1 MILKE
6 SINPYK
12 HSNFLP
18 RMLIT
23 LTSLLIFFLIAN
35 NVIINL
41 NSEIISI
48 IIKSI
53 SDAYLQV
60 SVFVAAVLLVFYG
73 VENIFG
79 IDLTKKLQN
88 GGIYQVPASS
98 ALGALP
104 GCGGALLVITQFT
117 TGNLSFG
124 SVVAVLTST
133 MGDAAFL
140 LIASEPKTGFFIMFL
155 GFFVGLIAGWL
166 VDFTHPKGFLIPA
179 KINNTINNNPI
190 KTTSTAKLLWIF
202 LLMPGLII
210 GIFMAFQVDVD
221 ILLKNKYLDNTATLV
236 GFMGGML
243 LISLHVI
250 ASNGLIYKK
259 TSLNGGT
266 SFERAYLDTNFVTIW
281 VVIAFLAFEI
291 IIFYTAFD
299 LKQLFSHYSVLT
311 PLIAVLVGFIPGCG
325 PQIIVT
331 SIYLMGIIPLSAQ
344 IGNAISNDGDALFP
358 VLAIAPKVGLIATL
372 YSAVPALIISYG
384 YLFIYEL

>member
-190 KTTSTAKLLWIF
+190 KTTPTAKLLWIF

-384 YLFIYEL
+384 YLFIFEL